1 MNQSYKLLKL
11 NSGEDIVCK
20 TEENLSLKDK
30 ETIFIQDPMVL
41 NQLRTPYGAG
51 IVESYTLSPWLALAE
66 DEFYEIPVNYI
77 ILAANV
83 KETLKDNYIKYV
95 QDRKEAELNERMTAE
110 DTDFEVEESDNQIE
124 NEDNN
129 ETLRHPI
136 SRRRGRLVH

>member
-41 NQLRTPYGAG
+41 NQLRTPFGAG
-51 IVESYTLSPWLALAE
+51 VVESYTLSPWLALAE
-66 DEFYEIPVNYI
+66 DEFYEIPVHYI
-77 ILAANV
+77 ILAVNI

-95 QDRKEAELNERMTAE
+95 QERKEAELNERMTAE
-110 DTDFEVEESDNQIE
+110 DLEVEESDNQIE
-124 NEDNN
+124 KEDNN
-129 ETLRHPI
+129 ENLRNTI

>member
-41 NQLRTPYGAG
+41 NQLRTPFGAG
-51 IVESYTLSPWLALAE
+51 VVESYTLSPWLALAE

-95 QDRKEAELNERMTAE
+95 QERKEAELNERMTAE
-110 DTDFEVEESDNQIE
+110 DLDVEESDNQIE
-124 NEDNN
+124 KEDNN
-129 ETLRHPI
+129 ENLRNTI

>member
-41 NQLRTPYGAG
+41 NQLRTPFGAG
-51 IVESYTLSPWLALAE
+51 VVESYTLSPWLALAE
-66 DEFYEIPVNYI
+66 DEFYEIPVHYI

-95 QDRKEAELNERMTAE
+95 QERKEAELNERMTAE
-110 DTDFEVEESDNQIE
+110 DLEVEESDNQIE
-124 NEDNN
+124 KEDNN
-129 ETLRHPI
+129 ENLRNTI

>member
-1 MNQSYKLLKL
+1 MNQTYKLLKL
-11 NSGEDIVCK
+11 NNGEDIVCK

-41 NQLRTPYGAG
+41 NQLRTPFGAG
-51 IVESYTLSPWLALAE
+51 VVESYTLSPWLALAE

-95 QDRKEAELNERMTAE
+95 QERKEAELNERMTAE
-110 DTDFEVEESDNQIE
+110 DLEVEESDNQIE
-124 NEDNN
+124 KEDNHEN
-129 ETLRHPI
+129 LRNTI

>member
-41 NQLRTPYGAG
+41 NQLRTPFGAG
-51 IVESYTLSPWLALAE
+51 VVESYTLSPWLALAE

-95 QDRKEAELNERMTAE
+95 QERKEAELNERMTAE
-110 DTDFEVEESDNQIE
+110 DLEVEESDNQIE
-124 NEDNN
+124 KEDNHEN
-129 ETLRHPI
+129 LRNTI